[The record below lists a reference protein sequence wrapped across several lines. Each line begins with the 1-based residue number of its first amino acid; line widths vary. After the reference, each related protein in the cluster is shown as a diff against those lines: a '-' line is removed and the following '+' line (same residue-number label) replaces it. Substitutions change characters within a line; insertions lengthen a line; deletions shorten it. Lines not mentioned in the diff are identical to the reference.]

1 MGWGD
6 SWEKVPKP
14 FGQVMKEF
22 NEDAADKITKSG
34 QENLQVLFEAKS
46 VILQIP
52 IKGGWQTRTINA
64 IQIGDLAV
72 CFDNEDEEIG
82 LVTHVPTLT
91 RFDNAIPDGEWTQ
104 EQLIRWCWKVQQKF
118 KEAFNYLNALNNSTY
133 KTADESALNIIK
145 TNCLSVGVE

>member
-22 NEDAADKITKSG
+22 NEGAAEGITKSG

-46 VILQIP
+46 VTLQIP

-64 IQIGDLAV
+64 IQVGDLAV

-91 RFDNAIPDGEWTQ
+91 RFDNAVPDGEWTQ
-104 EQLIRWCWKVQQKF
+104 EQLIRWCWKVQADRPLWWEELKLF
-118 KEAFNYLNALNNSTY
+118 NNKNYKECPFLQDLKAF
-133 KTADESALNIIK
+133 
-145 TNCLSVGVE
+145 CLSVGVE